1 MRTSSS
7 AFEEASLVVEDG
19 GAASPEMSAQ
29 RRLRRQPSSE
39 GPVGSW
45 QYGGDDDCIFLVFLF
60 MLSPLLNLLAL
71 EQSALDHFLKTEKD
85 LPHL

>member
-19 GAASPEMSAQ
+19 GAASPEMSGQ
-29 RRLRRQPSSE
+29 RRLRRQCHLKA
-39 GPVGSW
+39 VLVAGSKAVMMTVS
-45 QYGGDDDCIFLVFLF
+45 FLCSCF